1 MDLVLSYLYAS
12 PVLSLVFFFFVRDV
26 MREVSYDPH
35 MGEMLTYHNNKAIDW
50 AWFRGR
56 LVLRKYHQ
64 WFRISYYHNQ

>member
-1 MDLVLSYLYAS
+1 MFSHSVLVIA
-12 PVLSLVFFFFVRDV
+12 RDI

-56 LVLRKYHQ
+56 SVLRKYHRGSGYAHVQ
-64 WFRISYYHNQ
+64 YKILTLIIVFF